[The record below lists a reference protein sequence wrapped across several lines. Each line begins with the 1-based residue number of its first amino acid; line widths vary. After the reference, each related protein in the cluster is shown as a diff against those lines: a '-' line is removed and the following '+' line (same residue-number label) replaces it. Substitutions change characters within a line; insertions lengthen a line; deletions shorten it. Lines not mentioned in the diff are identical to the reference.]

1 MKKARKPLLSSA
13 ELAQIKQTLDE
24 RDYDLVSEV
33 GAGAFAHVFKVFSR
47 QYSDYFAAKVF
58 PIGSPTL
65 AKNIT
70 SFTTEYGALSKIY
83 HPNVINVYAQ
93 FSDTNNLYIIL
104 DFCPGGSVM
113 DIIKN
118 RTVLNEEQILF
129 WLFQIANA
137 LQTCHD
143 FGYAHRDVKPANI
156 LLDYQGRPKLAD
168 FGLSILTDPN
178 VLSQRVAGSLS
189 YSAPEV
195 VKGHK
200 YDPYKAD
207 VWSLGMTFY
216 VISTFNLP
224 FKAKTDQ
231 DLLQEI
237 SDPQIKYPDT
247 MSPVIKDLI
256 SKMLVVYPEQ
266 RITISELLLDKA
278 FSKFKKKKSIR
289 SCQSFV
295 KTTFADHS
303 SLMKR
308 SLLSVPPKKPN
319 QNPHFSYTPISS
331 SSLAAVIPKRVK
343 PKLPVTPSFHFDI
356 GN

>member
-1 MKKARKPLLSSA
+1 MKKTRGPLLSSS

-24 RDYDLVSEV
+24 KDYELVSEV
-33 GAGAFAHVFKVFSR
+33 GSGAFAHVFKVFSR
-47 QYSDYFAAKVF
+47 HYSDYFAAKVF

-70 SFTTEYGALSKIY
+70 SFTTEFAALSKIY

-93 FSDTNNLYIIL
+93 FSDKSNLYIIL

-118 RTVLNEEQILF
+118 RTVLSEEQILF

-137 LQTCHD
+137 LQSCHD

-168 FGLSILTDPN
+168 FGLSIITDQN
-178 VLSQRVAGSLS
+178 VRSQRVSGSLS

-195 VKGHK
+195 VKGQK

-207 VWSLGMTFY
+207 SWSLGMTFY

-231 DLLQEI
+231 QLLQEI
-237 SDPQIKYPDT
+237 LDPHITFPDNMPPTIKN
-247 MSPVIKDLI
+247 LL
-256 SKMLVVYPEQ
+256 SKMLVVDPEQ
-266 RITISELLLDKA
+266 RISISDLLLDKT
-278 FSKFKKKKSIR
+278 FTKFKKKKSIR
-289 SCQSFV
+289 SCNSFV

-308 SLLSVPPKKPN
+308 SLVSLHPKAGQ
-319 QNPHFSYTPISS
+319 QNHFSYTPAHSS
-331 SSLAAVIPKRVK
+331 MASVVPKRVK
-343 PKLPVTPSFHFDI
+343 PKLPATPSFHFDI
-356 GN
+356 GNE